1 MSMVII
7 GTLVCIDVTKVIQ
20 VENKLGKRTDRL
32 NIFLT
37 NIDKETIKDS
47 KIWFMA
53 LLRCKAHSYRL
64 REGTEKCKSG
74 YLGFNLSLLRQEQ
87 ERKL

>member
-1 MSMVII
+1 MVII
-7 GTLVCIDVTKVIQ
+7 GALVCIDVTKVIQ

-64 REGTEKCKSG
+64 REGTEPNFEPDSINWTHFLNPKV
-74 YLGFNLSLLRQEQ
+74 QENHN
-87 ERKL
+87 